1 MQNQRM
7 RQLVRLLKWLIYL
20 AVAAQI
26 AGLGLFFFNGGE
38 LHLMIEG
45 EIWSRRIEALN
56 AADQLFVTAIISS
69 SAAMLIW
76 GMSHV
81 AMLCRLYQGGMI
93 FSIDCIQCFKKFA
106 VALLL
111 VAILET
117 AAVPALVGYLWSRGV
132 IPAFPEFDLPVLMD
146 IVQVEIFMVGILFFV
161 IARIMEVGAEMQDE
175 MALTV

>member
-20 AVAAQI
+20 AVAAQV
-26 AGLGLFFFNGGE
+26 AGLALVFFNGGE
-38 LHLMIEG
+38 LHLLIEG
-45 EIWSRRIEALN
+45 EIWSRRVDEMN
-56 AADQLFVTAIISS
+56 AADQLFVTAIMCS

-81 AMLCRLYQGGMI
+81 AMLCRLYQGGLI
-93 FSIDCIQCFKKFA
+93 FSADCIQCFKKFA
-106 VALLL
+106 LALLF

-117 AAVPALVGYLWSRGV
+117 ASVPALVGYLWVREV
-132 IPAFPEFDLPVLMD
+132 LPAFPEFDLTILMD

-161 IARIMEVGAEMQDE
+161 IARIMEVGVEMQDE